1 LKVLK
6 LTALALA
13 VAAIAPGAAMA
24 GTPTAPTLVSSYTST
39 DTATQSVIGVTQSS
53 GLTITITANGGTT
66 YGVGF
71 TDTLPGGVVLD
82 NPVSA
87 TFSGCGTPVDDPS
100 VTGGTLVV
108 TANSNE
114 NTITVSGAVVKT
126 TANCVLT
133 FAVLGKTA
141 NTVAT
146 DADSY
151 GTSVSYATTSG
162 GTPITGGTGTSAT
175 LDVLPEPSVDV
186 TLPARKAIYKYKQ
199 VVHASYVCAQPDY
212 STQWDEVGVETLG
225 IQLGGCFGTDD
236 QFNTV
241 NDGQKIDTSVAG
253 SHSLTVS
260 AISFDGDEYD
270 YTVNYK
276 VLPNNVFT
284 LGKIGPLSGDKF
296 PVVAKLPGKGK
307 LEITLWKGKTK
318 VATGTLTVKKG
329 GKATDHLTL
338 TTAGKALTGHPKL
351 KLVANFKPSGGTA
364 FVISKRGVSV

>member
-1 LKVLK
+1 MKVLK

-53 GLTITITANGGTT
+53 GLTITTANGGTT

-133 FAVLGKTA
+133 FAVPAGFSWCLHELIAPSAYEADPAFHCTTVLTA
-141 NTVAT
+141 DTTA
-146 DADSY
+146 AASW
-151 GTSVSYATTSG
+151 TTS
-162 GTPITGGTGTSAT
+162 SSRAA
-175 LDVLPEPSVDV
+175 
-186 TLPARKAIYKYKQ
+186 AR
-199 VVHASYVCAQPDY
+199 
-212 STQWDEVGVETLG
+212 
-225 IQLGGCFGTDD
+225 
-236 QFNTV
+236 
-241 NDGQKIDTSVAG
+241 
-253 SHSLTVS
+253 
-260 AISFDGDEYD
+260 
-270 YTVNYK
+270 
-276 VLPNNVFT
+276 
-284 LGKIGPLSGDKF
+284 
-296 PVVAKLPGKGK
+296 
-307 LEITLWKGKTK
+307 
-318 VATGTLTVKKG
+318 
-329 GKATDHLTL
+329 
-338 TTAGKALTGHPKL
+338 
-351 KLVANFKPSGGTA
+351 
-364 FVISKRGVSV
+364 